1 MNLTFFNDK
10 EGCGKSTLTLL
21 VAKSLAELLSR
32 GESAINV
39 YIFDTAHNLKNS
51 LIAKMND
58 EETVE
63 VESSKRLFIQY
74 AENFENFEIQKVEL
88 GIKKEDIVFFDLQNF
103 GTNELDFISNSDFVF
118 IVSDSPN
125 ELESIDRDMYKI
137 INKLTNDTFFSTK
150 KIFLTQNRVSE
161 KEHIISEFEDI
172 NYLKG
177 INVLNEQWTVE
188 NIKIYHST
196 PPKNVQRFALEIWKA
211 IAEQENQIIA

>member
-32 GESAINV
+32 GENTTNV
-39 YIFDTAHNLKNS
+39 YIFDTARNLKNS
-51 LIAKMND
+51 LMAKNNS
-58 EETVE
+58 EEIVDN
-63 VESSKRLFIQY
+63 KRLFIQY
-74 AENFENFEIQKVEL
+74 AENFENFEIQKTNL

-125 ELESIDRDMYKI
+125 ELESIDRDMYNI
-137 INKLTNDTFFSTK
+137 INKLTDNTYFSTK
-150 KIFLTQNRVSE
+150 KVFLTQNRVSE
-161 KEHIISEFEDI
+161 KEHIISEYEDI
-172 NYLKG
+172 NYVEG
-177 INVLNEQWTVE
+177 IDVLNEQWTIE
-188 NIKIYHST
+188 KLKIYQST

-211 IAEQENQIIA
+211 INNQEKQVIL

>member
-1 MNLTFFNDK
+1 M
-10 EGCGKSTLTLL
+10 
-21 VAKSLAELLSR
+21 
-32 GESAINV
+32 
-39 YIFDTAHNLKNS
+39 
-51 LIAKMND
+51 
-58 EETVE
+58 
-63 VESSKRLFIQY
+63 
-74 AENFENFEIQKVEL
+74 

-150 KIFLTQNRVSE
+150 KVFLTQNRVSE